1 MKQIKLI
8 CVSIAL
14 LLCCVEEVLA
24 QAQKIMSGTVTELIG
39 KTAEPLVGV
48 NVNIVNA
55 QNRSLGGAIT
65 NLNGQYNVKI
75 PEGESNLTIVFSY
88 IGMKTQRVKYTGQV
102 NLNVRMESESKT
114 VDEVVVSAKRIER
127 NDLGITN
134 KEMISATQKV
144 NMDDLV
150 AAAPIVSVEE
160 ALQGQLGGVDIVLG
174 GDLGT
179 RSAIRIRGTGTLNA
193 SADPLIV
200 IDGVPYPTDISDDF
214 DFSTANEEDL
224 GALLNISPNDIAT
237 VEVLKDASATA
248 IWGTQGANGVLV
260 ITTKKGT
267 VGKTRFSFSSKWT
280 LKTEPKNIPMLNGD
294 EYTALMQE
302 GIWNSAK
309 YTGLNNASNHY
320 LDLLFNTPVIGYT
333 PGFEYFNEYNQ
344 DINWLDYVRQTA
356 LTSDNNFSMSGGGEK
371 ATYRFSLG
379 YMSDDGT
386 TIGTSLKRLN
396 TSLNVSYQ
404 FSNKLKFGANFS
416 YSQSDQDAN
425 WAKNV
430 RSEALSKMPNKSPY
444 TIDRRTGLMT
454 GDYFVY
460 HDPDF
465 EGSFKGTVNKDSENF
480 NPVAMVNEAMN
491 NTMQREAKITFNA
504 DYTILPGFTYKGWA
518 SMGMKTKRTTV

>member
-1 MKQIKLI
+1 MKQFKLI

-14 LLCCVEEVLA
+14 LLCGVGEAVA
-24 QAQKIMSGTVTELIG
+24 QTHKVVSGTITELIG
-39 KTAEPLVGV
+39 KAAEPLVGV

-88 IGMKTQRVKYTGQV
+88 IGMKTQRVKYAGQT
-102 NLNVRMESESKT
+102 NLNIRMESESKT

-127 NDLGITN
+127 NDLGITS

-174 GDLGT
+174 GDPGT
-179 RSAIRIRGTGTLNA
+179 RSSIRIRGTGTLNA

-280 LKTEPKNIPMLNGD
+280 LKTEPKNVPMLNGD

-309 YTGLNNASNHY
+309 YTGLDNASNHY

-333 PGFEYFNEYNQ
+333 PGFEHFNEYNQ
-344 DINWLDYVRQTA
+344 DVNWLDYVRQTA

-371 ATYRFSLG
+371 ATYRLSLG

-386 TIGTSLKRLN
+386 TIGTSLKR
-396 TSLNVSYQ
+396 
-404 FSNKLKFGANFS
+404 
-416 YSQSDQDAN
+416 
-425 WAKNV
+425 
-430 RSEALSKMPNKSPY
+430 
-444 TIDRRTGLMT
+444 
-454 GDYFVY
+454 
-460 HDPDF
+460 
-465 EGSFKGTVNKDSENF
+465 
-480 NPVAMVNEAMN
+480 
-491 NTMQREAKITFNA
+491 
-504 DYTILPGFTYKGWA
+504 
-518 SMGMKTKRTTV
+518 